1 MENQVPNIDGTILVS
16 VSFYWKQGLRYPPF
30 LGQPAKSCKTNC
42 CSCRTLWP
50 LTSHT
55 IVLLHAHSCRPPLV
69 ELPLLLLAKAI
80 CGRMEAKN
88 IIDVSLIFFDSVSN
102 TSFVQY
108 FQA

>member
-1 MENQVPNIDGTILVS
+1 
-16 VSFYWKQGLRYPPF
+16 
-30 LGQPAKSCKTNC
+30 
-42 CSCRTLWP
+42 
-50 LTSHT
+50 
-55 IVLLHAHSCRPPLV
+55 V

>member
-1 MENQVPNIDGTILVS
+1 
-16 VSFYWKQGLRYPPF
+16 
-30 LGQPAKSCKTNC
+30 
-42 CSCRTLWP
+42 
-50 LTSHT
+50 
-55 IVLLHAHSCRPPLV
+55 V

-80 CGRMEAKN
+80 CGRMAAKN